1 MSNFDNYRFVIVDY
15 DNITDQMISDTEH
28 IGRDYIF
35 VSHSGTKRG
44 ILRYVVNHKP
54 SSLVGVTSYTHS
66 QILSITED
74 PDGDW
79 YVAPPR
85 PPEIS

>member
-1 MSNFDNYRFVIVDY
+1 MSVFDKYRYVIVDY
-15 DNITDQMISDTEH
+15 DNITDTMISESDCFS
-28 IGRDYIF
+28 RDYMYI
-35 VSHSGTKRG
+35 SQAGQKRG

-54 SSLVGVTSYTHS
+54 SSLTGITSYTHS

-79 YVAPPR
+79 YVTPPTL
-85 PPEIS
+85 PDVE